1 MKMQKKRTSEFEE
14 KSIEIFNLKNKGKIL
29 KKMNRDLW
37 DNIKQS
43 HIHIIAVPE
52 VENIENVAELMTE
65 IANLMKR
72 LT

>member
-1 MKMQKKRTSEFEE
+1 
-14 KSIEIFNLKNKGKIL
+14 
-29 KKMNRDLW
+29 MNRDLW